1 MNGVTELRPCGSG
14 SWGGTGHSLEL
25 LILWDVP
32 CSVCQ
37 LLPWVSRDKGH
48 NSSTRS
54 RLSCPLCGPATAA
67 PKTSGQLPPY
77 SPLQLYPAGFSTGK
91 RLLGKGLKGF
101 SVISTPVTSSQIV
114 FYQSTLLHTMDPSPS
129 LSAFPDGAGAGQ
141 PPSASLPA
149 QPQTSITST
158 HLFVELQLR
167 DSFIDLIHAIVFKEQ
182 KSWKEKQKNQKNV
195 SHYG

>member
-1 MNGVTELRPCGSG
+1 MCPAVSVSSFPGYLVTRDTTHPPEAASR
-14 SWGGTGHSLEL
+14 
-25 LILWDVP
+25 VP
-32 CSVCQ
+32 SAA
-37 LLPWVSRDKGH
+37 LPQR
-48 NSSTRS
+48 
-54 RLSCPLCGPATAA
+54 
-67 PKTSGQLPPY
+67 LPPY

-101 SVISTPVTSSQIV
+101 SVIFSVISTLVTSSQIF
-114 FYQSTLLHTMDPSPS
+114 FYQSTLLYTMDPSPS

-149 QPQTSITST
+149 QPQTSTTST

-182 KSWKEKQKNQKNV
+182 KSWKEKQKNQKNL
-195 SHYG
+195 SHYADDL